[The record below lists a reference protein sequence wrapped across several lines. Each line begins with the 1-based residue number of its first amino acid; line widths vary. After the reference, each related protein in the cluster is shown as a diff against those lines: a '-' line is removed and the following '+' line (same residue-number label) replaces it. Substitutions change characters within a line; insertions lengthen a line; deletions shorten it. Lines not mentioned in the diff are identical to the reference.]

1 MSSQITLQSEL
12 FMATSTANN
21 QRWQAVLARDAKQDG
36 KFFYGVTT
44 TGIFCRPTRRSR
56 RPAEKNVVF
65 FDDTQ
70 QAAHS
75 GYRPCM
81 RCRPLAADG
90 DPTRSLVRK
99 VCAYIDANL
108 DEPLSLAVLARQF
121 HLSPFHLQ
129 KTFKLALG
137 ISPKEYIDARRMR
150 LLKSDLRSGQSVTTA
165 LYDAGYSSSS
175 RVYEKATSHLGM
187 TPDKYRRGAVAVP
200 IHYTIAATSIGRMLA
215 ARTPQGIC
223 SITFGGNDEELETGL
238 RREYPFAT
246 RKRDDADLRSHVSS
260 LIEQIDGGPAA
271 KLPLDIQATAFQR
284 RVWKHLQSIPLGKTK
299 SYSEV
304 ARAIGSPAACRAVAR
319 ACATNPV
326 AVAIP
331 CHRVVR
337 GNGEMGG
344 YRWGTDRKKSL
355 LTAESSKAR
364 AHGD

>member
-1 MSSQITLQSEL
+1 
-12 FMATSTANN
+12 MATEATIER
-21 QRWQAVLARDAKQDG
+21 RWQAVLARDAKQDG

-44 TGIFCRPTRRSR
+44 TGIFCRPTCPSR
-56 RPAEKNVVF
+56 RPAEKNVIF

-90 DPTRSLVRK
+90 DPTRALVRK
-99 VCAYIDANL
+99 LCAYIDANL
-108 DEPLSLAVLARQF
+108 EEPLSLATLARQF
-121 HLSPFHLQ
+121 SLSPFHLQ
-129 KTFKLALG
+129 KTFKAALG
-137 ISPKEYIDARRMR
+137 ISPKEYVDARRLR
-150 LLKSDLRSGQSVTTA
+150 LLKNDLRSGQSVTTA

-175 RVYEKATSHLGM
+175 RVYERATAHLGM

-200 IHYTIAATSIGRMLA
+200 IHYTTASTPIGRMLV
-215 ARTPQGIC
+215 ARTPEGIC
-223 SITFGGNDEELETGL
+223 SIAFGSTDDELETGL

-246 RKRDDADLRSHVSS
+246 RKRDDAALQSHVNS
-260 LIEQIDGGPAA
+260 LIQQIDGGPAT

-284 RVWKHLQSIPLGKTK
+284 RVWKHLQSIPAGKTN

-304 ARAIGSPAACRAVAR
+304 ARAIGTPSACRAVAR

-344 YRWGTDRKKSL
+344 YRWGAERKKNL
-355 LTAESSKAR
+355 LAAESSR
-364 AHGD
+364 H

>member
-1 MSSQITLQSEL
+1 MSSQVTLQSEL
-12 FMATSTANN
+12 FMPTATTNDL
-21 QRWQAVLARDAKQDG
+21 RWQAVLARDSKQDG

-44 TGIFCRPTRRSR
+44 TGIFCRPTCPSR

-90 DPTRSLVRK
+90 DPTRALVRK

-108 DEPLSLAVLARQF
+108 EEPLSLSTLGRQF
-121 HLSPFHLQ
+121 RLSPFHLQ
-129 KTFKLALG
+129 KTFKSALG
-137 ISPKEYIDARRMR
+137 ISPKEYVDARRMR
-150 LLKSDLRSGQSVTTA
+150 LLKNDLRSGHSVTTA

-175 RVYEKATSHLGM
+175 RVYERATSHLGM

-200 IHYTIAATSIGRMLA
+200 IHYTTAATPIGRMLV

-223 SITFGGNDEELETGL
+223 SIAFGSNDDGLETGL

-246 RKRDDADLRSHVSS
+246 RKRDDAALETHVSS
-260 LIEQIDGGPAA
+260 LIKQIDGGPAA

-284 RVWKHLQSIPLGKTK
+284 RVWKHLQSIPAGKTN

-304 ARAIGSPAACRAVAR
+304 ARAIGAPTASRAVAR

-337 GNGEMGG
+337 ENGEMGG
-344 YRWGTDRKKSL
+344 YRWGAERKKNL
-355 LTAESSKAR
+355 LAAESAR
-364 AHGD
+364 H

>member
-1 MSSQITLQSEL
+1 
-12 FMATSTANN
+12 MATATAD
-21 QRWQAVLARDAKQDG
+21 QRWQAVLGRDARHDG

-44 TGIFCRPTRRSR
+44 TGIFCRPTCPSR
-56 RPAEKNVVF
+56 RPAQQNVVF

-75 GYRPCM
+75 GYRPCL

-90 DPTRSLVRK
+90 DPRRALVRK

-108 DEPLSLAVLARQF
+108 EEPLSLSVLARQF
-121 HLSPFHLQ
+121 RMSPFHLQ
-129 KTFKLALG
+129 KTFKAALG
-137 ISPKEYIDARRMR
+137 ISPKEYVDARRMR
-150 LLKSDLRSGQSVTTA
+150 LLKNDLRSGQSVTNA

-175 RVYEKATSHLGM
+175 RVYERATSHLGM

-200 IHYTIAATSIGRMLA
+200 IHYTTAATPIGRMLV
-215 ARTPQGIC
+215 ARTPEGIC
-223 SITFGGNDEELETGL
+223 CIAFGSNDDELETGL

-246 RKRDDADLRSHVSS
+246 RKRDDAALQTHVKS
-260 LIEQIDGGPAA
+260 LVSQIDGGPAA

-284 RVWKHLQSIPLGKTK
+284 RVWKHLQSIPVGKTN

-304 ARAIGSPAACRAVAR
+304 ARAIGSPTASRAVAR

-331 CHRVVR
+331 CHRVVKE
-337 GNGEMGG
+337 NGEMGG
-344 YRWGTDRKKSL
+344 YRWGVDRKKSL
-355 LTAESSKAR
+355 LTAESTR
-364 AHGD
+364 H